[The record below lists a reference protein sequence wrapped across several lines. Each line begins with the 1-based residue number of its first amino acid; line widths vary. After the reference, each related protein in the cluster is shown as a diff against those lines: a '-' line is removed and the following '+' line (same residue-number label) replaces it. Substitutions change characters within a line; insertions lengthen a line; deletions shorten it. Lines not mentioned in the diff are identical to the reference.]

1 MSQIV
6 TFSHDGKNYMFRR
19 PRIGNK
25 DDISF
30 QRVNRKT
37 RGGDLILFRDD
48 QWPKTEVLDLT
59 FDFDTDVEGHRLL
72 QFIRATTGTNIY
84 YRDHENRLWYGVIQN
99 PDTELVA
106 QGRFTFTIHILFE
119 GDLA

>member
-6 TFSHDGKNYMFRR
+6 TFTHNGRDYMFRR
-19 PRIGNK
+19 PIMGNK

-37 RGGDLILFRDD
+37 RGGDLILFRAE

-72 QFIRATTGTNIY
+72 QFIRLTTGVNIN
-84 YRDHENRLWYGVIQN
+84 YRDHENRLWFGVIQN
-99 PDTELVA
+99 PDTELIA
-106 QGRFTFTIHILFE
+106 AGRFTFTIQVLFE
-119 GDLA
+119 GDQV

>member
-6 TFSHDGKNYMFRR
+6 TFTHEGKDFLFRR
-19 PRIGNK
+19 PRLGNK

-37 RGGDLILFRDD
+37 RGGDLILFRDE

-72 QFIRATTGTNIY
+72 QFIRATTGTNVY

-106 QGRFTFTIHILFE
+106 QGRFTFAVQILFE

>member
-1 MSQIV
+1 MSQVV
-6 TFSHDGKNYMFRR
+6 TFTYNGVDYKFRR
-19 PRIGNK
+19 PIMGNK

-37 RGGDLILFRDD
+37 RGGDLILFRDNM
-48 QWPKTEVLDLT
+48 WPKTEVLDLT

-72 QFIRATTGTNIY
+72 QFIRATTGVNIH

-106 QGRFTFTIHILFE
+106 AGRFTYKIHILLE
-119 GDLA
+119 ADQV